1 MATNRSIWR
10 VASLVAAAL
19 LSSACAAGASS
30 PTAPAASGQE
40 PAAALEAPIVF
51 TVVATCA
58 ESSEPA
64 PSGVPKPDPDSL
76 WGVCEQTAT
85 DARFS
90 GTWEGYVR
98 FEGDPQGDWAV
109 SSTGTI
115 ENDGGSWACKDFGTG
130 FKGLAASDGVCV
142 GQDGY
147 EGLTAFSHWISDDR
161 TATQG
166 SFGWIIESP

>member
-1 MATNRSIWR
+1 MGTHLSVRR
-10 VASLVAAAL
+10 VSGLVGAAL
-19 LSSACAAGASS
+19 LLSACAAAASS
-30 PTAPAASGQE
+30 PSAPAASE
-40 PAAALEAPIVF
+40 SATALDAPIVF

-64 PSGVPKPDPDSL
+64 PSGVPKPDPDAL
-76 WGVCEQTAT
+76 WGVCDQTAT

-115 ENDGGSWACKDFGTG
+115 ENDGGSWTCKDFGTG
-130 FKGLAASDGVCV
+130 FKGLAASHGVCV

-147 EGLTAFSHWISDDR
+147 EGLTAFSHSISDDR